1 MDWSLPPTVKPFT
14 ASDIERGV
22 LTLSFPVQHAA
33 SVVSA
38 LAASYLNQMKSW
50 GFLGGKHNHGPI
62 ENLYASPAV
71 VARSSKTVNG

>member
-50 GFLGGKHNHGPI
+50 RFGAGRLGDGRNA
-62 ENLYASPAV
+62 NFY
-71 VARSSKTVNG
+71 